1 MDRESNYFRI
11 TRKSEADAI
20 TRNVAFRV
28 FSNRIGGPRCR
39 RHDVDTCSSSMSGRA
54 RLRSRALY
62 CWKISAGETKSV
74 CARLRSFFSPP
85 VRNWKMGFSPRPT
98 SCHAT
103 RRQDFSATRF
113 IRFLRSNARIAR
125 TPPHRE
131 NLENSPQRRTK
142 RRLRGAGLKLRR

>member
-1 MDRESNYFRI
+1 MLLFAYSRI
-11 TRKSEADAI
+11 VSAVLVVEDTTLI
-20 TRNVAFRV
+20 RV
-28 FSNRIGGPRCR
+28 LRQCR
-39 RHDVDTCSSSMSGRA
+39 DA